1 MTDYTKTTNFAAKDN
16 LVSGNPAKVV
26 KGSEIDTEYNNIA
39 IAVATKSNI
48 ASPTF
53 TGTVTIPTVD
63 INAGNIDGT
72 VIGASSAAAGT
83 FTSLTTSSNVT
94 VGGNLTVTGNAVI
107 NGNLTFGDAATDT
120 VAFGADVNSH
130 FIPDI
135 DNTYDLGSSTQ
146 EWRNLYID
154 GTANIDSLVADTA
167 DINGGTLDG
176 VVIGGSSAAAGT
188 FTTATATTGNIT
200 TLNSTTVDTTSLE
213 VTNLKA
219 KDGTSAGSIADT
231 TGVVTIAS
239 SVLTTTDING
249 GSIDGAIIGGSSA
262 AAITGTTVN
271 GTVGTFTTSAVIN
284 SDMTIT
290 AGSILSASGSITFGN
305 ENLVTT
311 GTFGS
316 GAATLGATTVTTL
329 GGTGALSG
337 FTTGAFSSTLTSGTH
352 TISSDLTLAAGSIT
366 SASGAISFGNENL
379 TTTGTASTGAITSSS
394 TIRATSSGVAISN
407 TTSNYGG
414 FTSVGVRGIAQSA
427 PGLGG
432 QFICDSSG
440 RCVAFSTTDD
450 NGSTAGSQLRINF
463 SAATGNNATINLVAY
478 GNGSASGYTD
488 LKYTGLTHTFA
499 TGTGAATNLTLS
511 GASGSQLATFAG
523 DVTLSDGR
531 LSITDTANETA
542 LQITSSSTSSDVL
555 DIASSTV
562 TTGKLFD
569 AVDNSTNTGTR
580 TVGRFLV
587 NQAAATGA
595 TALTLTNNSTGNA
608 LSVTAGDVTLS
619 NGKVSITDT
628 ANENALTV
636 TSSTTTN
643 AAIGVT
649 ANSLETGYIF
659 YGYSN
664 GGDASTRT
672 LQYLHNDNAAASGTT
687 ISTLIQDADQRAMF
701 VDMNGNAVAEVIDS
715 EATTAAVATWNAP
728 TSAYLGILTNEHATT
743 PMGLH
748 IDFSAATP
756 NDTTQMFAYFEDAT
770 ALRFSVRSNGG
781 IANFQ
786 SNDADLS
793 DQRVKTE
800 LTPLESYWNKI
811 KALEIGTYRYLDSTN
826 DRTNIGVIAQTTQ
839 AIAPEFVSEGFG
851 DDDLLTVHNKD
862 LYFAS
867 IHVLQ
872 EAMARIEELEKKIH
886 ELTS

>member
-1 MTDYTKTTNFAAKDN
+1 
-16 LVSGNPAKVV
+16 
-26 KGSEIDTEYNNIA
+26 
-39 IAVATKSNI
+39 
-48 ASPTF
+48 
-53 TGTVTIPTVD
+53 
-63 INAGNIDGT
+63 
-72 VIGASSAAAGT
+72 
-83 FTSLTTSSNVT
+83 
-94 VGGNLTVTGNAVI
+94 
-107 NGNLTFGDAATDT
+107 
-120 VAFGADVNSH
+120 
-130 FIPDI
+130 
-135 DNTYDLGSSTQ
+135 
-146 EWRNLYID
+146 
-154 GTANIDSLVADTA
+154 
-167 DINGGTLDG
+167 
-176 VVIGGSSAAAGT
+176 
-188 FTTATATTGNIT
+188 
-200 TLNSTTVDTTSLE
+200 
-213 VTNLKA
+213 
-219 KDGTSAGSIADT
+219 
-231 TGVVTIAS
+231 
-239 SVLTTTDING
+239 
-249 GSIDGAIIGGSSA
+249 
-262 AAITGTTVN
+262 
-271 GTVGTFTTSAVIN
+271 
-284 SDMTIT
+284 
-290 AGSILSASGSITFGN
+290 
-305 ENLVTT
+305 
-311 GTFGS
+311 
-316 GAATLGATTVTTL
+316 
-329 GGTGALSG
+329 
-337 FTTGAFSSTLTSGTH
+337 
-352 TISSDLTLAAGSIT
+352 
-366 SASGAISFGNENL
+366 
-379 TTTGTASTGAITSSS
+379 
-394 TIRATSSGVAISN
+394 
-407 TTSNYGG
+407 
-414 FTSVGVRGIAQSA
+414 VRGIAQSA